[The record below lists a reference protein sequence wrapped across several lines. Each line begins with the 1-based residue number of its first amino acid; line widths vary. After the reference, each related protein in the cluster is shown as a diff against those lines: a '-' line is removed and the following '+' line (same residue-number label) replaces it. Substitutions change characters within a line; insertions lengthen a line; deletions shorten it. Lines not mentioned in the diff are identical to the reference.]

1 MMVLIR
7 FWRSLTK
14 KDSVMSAR
22 IETENLFSSF
32 TPVLGP
38 FLYGSRS
45 GFFWIGSGF
54 LADPDP
60 DSKKVLSESRKKT
73 GSKTVAITFFYKTG
87 KRMGSVQPAAS
98 NSKLNPTG

>member
-1 MMVLIR
+1 M
-7 FWRSLTK
+7 
-14 KDSVMSAR
+14 
-22 IETENLFSSF
+22 
-32 TPVLGP
+32 
-38 FLYGSRS
+38 
-45 GFFWIGSGF
+45 
-54 LADPDP
+54 ADPDP